1 MAELSIK
8 DFENAL
14 GELRQIVE
22 QMESGDL
29 GLDASLQA
37 FERGI
42 RLTRQCQTALNQAQ
56 LRVQML
62 TNEDGRATLS
72 DFPTG
77 ADSAGSPG
85 TDAATDGEP
94 GAS

>member
-14 GELRQIVE
+14 TDLRQIVE
-22 QMESGDL
+22 QMEAGDL

-42 RLTRQCQTALNQAQ
+42 RLTRQCQAALTQAQ

-62 TNEDGRATLS
+62 TNEDGREVLTE
-72 DFPTG
+72 FPTG
-77 ADSAGSPG
+77 GNNEDATNERSNAG
-85 TDAATDGEP
+85 EH
-94 GAS
+94 

>member
-14 GELRQIVE
+14 AELRQIVE

-62 TNEDGRATLS
+62 TSEEGGAVLTDFAVSTETAVAGGLPSARERAS
-72 DFPTG
+72 D
-77 ADSAGSPG
+77 
-85 TDAATDGEP
+85 E
-94 GAS
+94 

>member
-14 GELRQIVE
+14 GELRRIVE
-22 QMESGDL
+22 QMETGEL

-42 RLTRQCQTALNQAQ
+42 RLTRQCQTALSQAQ

-62 TNEDGRATLS
+62 TSEDGRAVLGE
-72 DFPTG
+72 FPVDAELTTT
-77 ADSAGSPG
+77 AANEAPAQDSSG
-85 TDAATDGEP
+85 DR
-94 GAS
+94 

>member
-14 GELRQIVE
+14 AELRQIVE
-22 QMESGDL
+22 QMEAGDL

-42 RLTRQCQTALNQAQ
+42 RLTRQCQAALTQAQ

-62 TNEDGRATLS
+62 TNQDGREELT
-72 DFPTG
+72 DFPPSDG
-77 ADSAGSPG
+77 ADTSNERSNAG
-85 TDAATDGEP
+85 EH
-94 GAS
+94 

>member
-1 MAELSIK
+1 MSELSIK

-14 GELRQIVE
+14 GELRRIVE

-42 RLTRQCQTALNQAQ
+42 RLTRQCQTALTQAQ

-62 TNEDGRATLS
+62 TNDDGQAALS
-72 DFPTG
+72 DFPLESDTSPTP
-77 ADSAGSPG
+77 ANERSTAG
-85 TDAATDGEP
+85 EH
-94 GAS
+94 

>member
-1 MAELSIK
+1 MSELSIK

-14 GELRQIVE
+14 GELRRIVE
-22 QMESGDL
+22 QMESGEL

-42 RLTRQCQTALNQAQ
+42 RLTRQCQTALTQAQ

-62 TNEDGRATLS
+62 TTE
-72 DFPTG
+72 
-77 ADSAGSPG
+77 
-85 TDAATDGEP
+85 DGEP
-94 GAS
+94 VLRDFPLESDTSPKPTNERSTAGEH

>member
-1 MAELSIK
+1 MSELSIR

-14 GELRQIVE
+14 GELRRIVE
-22 QMESGDL
+22 QMEAGDL

-42 RLTRQCQTALNQAQ
+42 RLTRQCQTALTQAQ

-62 TNEDGRATLS
+62 MNEDGQATLQ
-72 DFPTG
+72 DFPLEAQASSPNEHNTTG
-77 ADSAGSPG
+77 
-85 TDAATDGEP
+85 EH
-94 GAS
+94 

>member
-1 MAELSIK
+1 MSELSIR

-14 GELRQIVE
+14 GELRRIVE
-22 QMESGDL
+22 QMEAGDL

-42 RLTRQCQTALNQAQ
+42 RLTRQCQTALTQAQ

-62 TNEDGRATLS
+62 MNEDGQATLR
-72 DFPTG
+72 DFPLEAEASSTNEHNTTG
-77 ADSAGSPG
+77 
-85 TDAATDGEP
+85 EH
-94 GAS
+94 